1 MGIRVDGHSYLER
14 DEDTTAI
21 VSTDKEAWKLQK
33 MRRQRFKMQTEEINT
48 LKEDMSEMK
57 EMLKQLMEK
66 VSG

>member
-1 MGIRVDGHSYLER
+1 
-14 DEDTTAI
+14 
-21 VSTDKEAWKLQK
+21 
-33 MRRQRFKMQTEEINT
+33 MQTEEINT

>member
-1 MGIRVDGHSYLER
+1 
-14 DEDTTAI
+14 
-21 VSTDKEAWKLQK
+21 

-66 VSG
+66 VSGEDS